1 MKRCSQW
8 CNLSMLRISYLRQ
21 QRSVMLVPSACCGP
35 ARSSVMVS
43 AAVSQLGCT
52 ELFFVEP
59 GVKANGAYYRDVL
72 LMQKVL
78 PVIRHMSG
86 NFFVFQQD
94 SAPAHRVRDT
104 VALLR
109 RETAELIGPELW
121 PAKSPD
127 LNPVDYNICGLIQER
142 IYQTSIRNIDDLNQ
156 CLISVW

>member
-1 MKRCSQW
+1 MAYDKAFTVAPPINAQNIVSSSTKKR
-8 CNLSMLRISYLRQ
+8 NVGTRRLLRTCQIFSH
-21 QRSVMLVPSACCGP
+21 GT
-35 ARSSVMVS
+35 RSSL
-43 AAVSQLGCT
+43 ATGLHR
-52 ELFFVEP
+52 LFFVEP
-59 GVKANGAYYRDVL
+59 GVNANGVYYRDVL

-104 VALLR
+104 IALLR

-127 LNPVDYNICGLIQER
+127 LNPVDHNICGLI
-142 IYQTSIRNIDDLNQ
+142 
-156 CLISVW
+156 

>member
-1 MKRCSQW
+1 
-8 CNLSMLRISYLRQ
+8 
-21 QRSVMLVPSACCGP
+21 
-35 ARSSVMVS
+35 
-43 AAVSQLGCT
+43 
-52 ELFFVEP
+52 
-59 GVKANGAYYRDVL
+59 
-72 LMQKVL
+72 MQKVL

-142 IYQTSIRNIDDLNQ
+142 IYQTSIRNIDDLKQ

>member
-1 MKRCSQW
+1 
-8 CNLSMLRISYLRQ
+8 
-21 QRSVMLVPSACCGP
+21 
-35 ARSSVMVS
+35 
-43 AAVSQLGCT
+43 
-52 ELFFVEP
+52 
-59 GVKANGAYYRDVL
+59 
-72 LMQKVL
+72 MQKVQ

-86 NFFVFQQD
+86 NFFVFQQN

-104 VALLR
+104 IALLR

-127 LNPVDYNICGLIQER
+127 LNPVGYNICGLIQER